1 MPRRVQARG
10 TEADNIGMVRAALQ
24 QVDLPP
30 EVGLQMRIARVTI
43 SDLGRLLSPL
53 RIMVAQAAYTALHK
67 KLKSMRGCQRQAVMM
82 KGLPVVSR
90 SEGGTGKPGPWF
102 GR

>member
-1 MPRRVQARG
+1 MQLSYESHREPQRMRACMEKKPCKNPKNTVAHLHDHEQVPRRVQACG

-43 SDLGRLLSPL
+43 SDLGRSLSPL
-53 RIMVAQAAYTALHK
+53 RIMVAQAAYTA
-67 KLKSMRGCQRQAVMM
+67 
-82 KGLPVVSR
+82 
-90 SEGGTGKPGPWF
+90 
-102 GR
+102 